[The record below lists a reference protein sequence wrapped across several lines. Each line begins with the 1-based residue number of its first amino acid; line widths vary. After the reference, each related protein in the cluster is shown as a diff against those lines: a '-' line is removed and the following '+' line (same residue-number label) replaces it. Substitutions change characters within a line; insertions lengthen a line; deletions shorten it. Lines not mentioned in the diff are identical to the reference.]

1 MPTIYS
7 QVDSNVRKTWGW
19 ITAFALLVIGV
30 GWYLSYYLDRPGI
43 LFFAVIFS
51 FIQVWVSY
59 YYSDKIVLGLV
70 GAKPVEFKE
79 NQELYRLVEN
89 LCIAAGLPTPKIYII
104 NDPQPNA
111 FATGRD
117 EQHAVV
123 ALTTGILN
131 MLDKEELEGVIAHEL
146 SHIKNRDT
154 FLQAAMV
161 VLVGILTLIAD
172 MFWRTSVRRSDDR
185 EDRGGILAIIGLAL
199 IFISPIL
206 GKMMQMA
213 VSRKREFLADASGAL
228 ITRNPE
234 GLASALEKISTYSSN
249 MRTASDATAHLFIVN
264 PLRGK
269 DAADFMSKLFS
280 THPPVAERIK
290 ALREAN
296 ANV

>member
-7 QVDSNVRKTWGW
+7 QIDSNVRKTWGW
-19 ITAFALLVIGV
+19 ITAFALLIIGV

-43 LFFAVIFS
+43 LVFAVVFS

-59 YYSDKIVLGLV
+59 YYSDKIVLGLT
-70 GAKPVEFKE
+70 GARPIEFKE
-79 NQELYRLVEN
+79 NQEIYRLVEN

-117 EQHAVV
+117 EEHAVV
-123 ALTTGILN
+123 ALTTGILSTLN
-131 MLDKEELEGVIAHEL
+131 KDELEGVVAHEL

-154 FLQAAMV
+154 LLQAAMV

-172 MFWRTSVRRSDDR
+172 LFWRTSVRGNDDR
-185 EDRGGILAIIGLAL
+185 EERGGILAIAGLAL

-206 GKMMQMA
+206 GKLMQMA
-213 VSRKREFLADASGAL
+213 VSRKREFLADASSAL

-234 GLASALEKISTYSSN
+234 GLASALEKIAVFPDN
-249 MRTASDATAHLFIVN
+249 MRKANDATAHLFILS

-269 DAADFMSKLFS
+269 DAVDFMSRIFS
-280 THPPVAERIK
+280 THPPVAERIA
-290 ALREAN
+290 ALRQSN
-296 ANV
+296 IQ